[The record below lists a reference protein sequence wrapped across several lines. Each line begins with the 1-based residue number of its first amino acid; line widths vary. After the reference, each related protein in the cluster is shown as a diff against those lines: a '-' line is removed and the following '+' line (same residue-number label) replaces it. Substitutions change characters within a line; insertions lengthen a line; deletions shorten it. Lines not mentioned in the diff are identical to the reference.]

1 MPIIYFN
8 TNCPKLYN
16 FSLNNFLK
24 SRFKG
29 KSFLSEPGHHRRK
42 LLFLLLK
49 MFVSK
54 SKVSSLR
61 PTFTVG
67 VVRVLLAEGVE
78 EGPGADGD
86 AEGVGGGKLLVDN
99 TCIDNV
105 ENYLQLILSCHAC
118 STSS

>member
-1 MPIIYFN
+1 M
-8 TNCPKLYN
+8 
-16 FSLNNFLK
+16 
-24 SRFKG
+24 
-29 KSFLSEPGHHRRK
+29 SEPGHHRRK

-54 SKVSSLR
+54 SKVSSLC

>member
-1 MPIIYFN
+1 
-8 TNCPKLYN
+8 
-16 FSLNNFLK
+16 
-24 SRFKG
+24 
-29 KSFLSEPGHHRRK
+29 
-42 LLFLLLK
+42 

-86 AEGVGGGKLLVDN
+86 AEGVGGGELLVDN
-99 TCIDNV
+99 TIM
-105 ENYLQLILSCHAC
+105 YLCGYRYVDK
-118 STSS
+118 